1 MGSNTLEPIE
11 SALAPGT
18 NVLQRFHMP
27 HASQGPQAPQPVIF
41 WIIWFAIL
49 SGLFIMQAFAGGGI
63 PSGSDQG
70 EGPVLFQTLAL
81 VAAAAS
87 LFVRFVVIPR
97 IKELEKKLP
106 AMVVGLALGEGIGII
121 GMFAVPHQYG
131 ATRLFMLGIS
141 IACVV
146 LSAPFYARSPVVGG
160 PFRN

>member
-1 MGSNTLEPIE
+1 MSQSP
-11 SALAPGT
+11 
-18 NVLQRFHMP
+18 
-27 HASQGPQAPQPVIF
+27 QGPQALKPVIF

-49 SGLFIMQAFAGGGI
+49 SGLFVMQAFAGGGI

-70 EGPVLFQTLAL
+70 EAPALFLTLAL

-87 LFVRFVVIPR
+87 LFVRFAAIPR
-97 IKELEKKLP
+97 LKELEKKLP

-146 LSAPFYARSPVVGG
+146 LSAPFYARSPVGGG